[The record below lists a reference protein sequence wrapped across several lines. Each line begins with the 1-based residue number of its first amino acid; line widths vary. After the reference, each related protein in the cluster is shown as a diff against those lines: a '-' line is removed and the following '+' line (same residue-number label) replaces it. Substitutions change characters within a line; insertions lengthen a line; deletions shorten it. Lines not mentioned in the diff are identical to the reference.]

1 MTYCNHFKGKKI
13 TVMGLGLL
21 GRGVGDARFL
31 AGCGAELMITDLK
44 SREQLA
50 PSLAALS
57 EFPNITYVLGE
68 HRLED
73 FRGCDMVLKAAGV
86 PLDSVYIAEARAH
99 GIPVEMSA
107 ALFARL
113 SGVPIIGVTGTR
125 GKSTTTHLIHH
136 VLSQVTGKKVL
147 LGGNVREV
155 SNLALLDE
163 VTEKSIAVMELDSWQ
178 LQGFG
183 EAKISPHIAVF
194 TNFLDDHLNYYGGNR
209 EKYFA
214 DKAQIFLH
222 QKQGDTFV
230 TTPEM
235 FERTEVYVK
244 AHGATFAQEVVIVD
258 ESLVPDEWTLPLI
271 GLHNRLNIALACAA
285 LRAAQVEDEAI
296 RIGVETFHGLPGRLE
311 FLGEHNGVK
320 IYNDNNATTPDATVA
335 ALRALGTPK
344 KNVVLIVGGDDK
356 NLDMSGLLAEIPH
369 FCSHVVLFK
378 ERGTERI
385 RDDIFSMKKD
395 GLDVYEEEG
404 LEATVKRA
412 FAVAKAGDIILYS
425 PAFTSFG
432 KYFKNEYDRNDQFVA
447 LVTEFLSK
455 SS

>member
-1 MTYCNHFKGKKI
+1 MNIHTMNYCHHFKGKKI

-222 QKQGDTFV
+222 QKQGNTFV
-230 TTPEM
+230 TTPEG
-235 FERTEVYVK
+235 FR
-244 AHGATFAQEVVIVD
+244 G
-258 ESLVPDEWTLPLI
+258 VP
-271 GLHNRLNIALACAA
+271 GHAR
-285 LRAAQVEDEAI
+285 R
-296 RIGVETFHGLPGRLE
+296 R
-311 FLGEHNGVK
+311 
-320 IYNDNNATTPDATVA
+320 
-335 ALRALGTPK
+335 
-344 KNVVLIVGGDDK
+344 
-356 NLDMSGLLAEIPH
+356 
-369 FCSHVVLFK
+369 
-378 ERGTERI
+378 
-385 RDDIFSMKKD
+385 
-395 GLDVYEEEG
+395 
-404 LEATVKRA
+404 
-412 FAVAKAGDIILYS
+412 
-425 PAFTSFG
+425 
-432 KYFKNEYDRNDQFVA
+432 
-447 LVTEFLSK
+447 
-455 SS
+455 

>member
-1 MTYCNHFKGKKI
+1 MNIHTMNYCHHFKGKKI

-50 PSLAALS
+50 PSLA
-57 EFPNITYVLGE
+57 EFSGITYVLGE

-73 FRGCDMVLKAAGV
+73 FRECDMVLKAAGV

-99 GIPVEMSA
+99 GIPVEMSS

-125 GKSTTTHLIHH
+125 GKSTATHLIHH

-147 LGGNVREV
+147 LGGNVRGV

-163 VTEKSIAVMELDSWQ
+163 VTDASIAVMELDSWQ

-183 EAKISPHIAVF
+183 EQSISPKIAVF

-222 QKQGDTFV
+222 QGPGDTLV
-230 TTPEM
+230 TTPEV
-235 FERTEVYVK
+235 FARGR
-244 AHGATFAQEVVIVD
+244 GA
-258 ESLVPDEWTLPLI
+258 
-271 GLHNRLNIALACAA
+271 G
-285 LRAAQVEDEAI
+285 
-296 RIGVETFHGLPGRLE
+296 PG
-311 FLGEHNGVK
+311 
-320 IYNDNNATTPDATVA
+320 
-335 ALRALGTPK
+335 
-344 KNVVLIVGGDDK
+344 
-356 NLDMSGLLAEIPH
+356 
-369 FCSHVVLFK
+369 
-378 ERGTERI
+378 
-385 RDDIFSMKKD
+385 
-395 GLDVYEEEG
+395 
-404 LEATVKRA
+404 
-412 FAVAKAGDIILYS
+412 
-425 PAFTSFG
+425 
-432 KYFKNEYDRNDQFVA
+432 
-447 LVTEFLSK
+447 
-455 SS
+455 